1 VHEGALAQAA
11 LDLVLE
17 TAREHGAEKVT
28 SITLS
33 VGALAQANGD
43 SLAFWLGALA
53 EGSPAEGATIDVVE
67 VAAEGECQTCRGA
80 RYPVEPPGW
89 SLECP
94 VCGRGGELV
103 AGRELTVS
111 SIEVE

>member
-1 VHEGALAQAA
+1 MHEGALAQAA

-53 EGSPAEGATIDVVE
+53 EGSPAAGATIDVVE
-67 VAAEGECQTCRGA
+67 VAAEGECRACGH
-80 RYPVEPPGW
+80 RYPVEPPSW
-89 SLECP
+89 SLVCP
-94 VCGRGGELV
+94 ECGRGGDLA

>member
-1 VHEGALAQAA
+1 MHEGALAQAA
-11 LDLVLE
+11 LNLVLE
-17 TAREHGAEKVT
+17 TAREHGAARVT

-33 VGALAQANGD
+33 VGALAQANAD

-53 EGSPAEGATIDVVE
+53 EGSPAEGATIGVVE
-67 VAAEGECQTCRGA
+67 VAAEGECRACRGA
-80 RYPVEPPGW
+80 RYPVEPPIW

-94 VCGRGGELV
+94 KCGRGGDLA

>member
-1 VHEGALAQAA
+1 LHEGALAQAA

-17 TAREHGAEKVT
+17 TAREHGAKRVT

-33 VGALAQANGD
+33 VGALAQANAD

-53 EGSPAEGATIDVVE
+53 EGGIAEGARIDVVE
-67 VAAEGECQTCRGA
+67 VAAEGECRECGR
-80 RYPVEPPGW
+80 RYPVEPPSW

-94 VCGRGGELV
+94 ECGRGGELA

>member
-1 VHEGALAQAA
+1 MHEGALAQAA

-17 TAREHGAEKVT
+17 TAREHGAERVT
-28 SITLS
+28 SITLT
-33 VGALAQANGD
+33 VGALAQANAD
-43 SLAFWLGALA
+43 SLSFWLGALA
-53 EGSPAEGATIDVVE
+53 EGSPAAGATIEVVA
-67 VAAEGECQTCRGA
+67 VAAEGECKECG
-80 RYPVEPPGW
+80 RYPVEAPFW

-94 VCGRGGELV
+94 RCGKGGDLA

>member
-1 VHEGALAQAA
+1 MHEGALAQAA

-17 TAREHGAEKVT
+17 TAREHGAERVT

-33 VGALAQANGD
+33 VGALAQANAD

-53 EGSPAEGATIDVVE
+53 EGSPAEGAAIDVVE
-67 VAAEGECQTCRGA
+67 VAAEGECRECGR
-80 RYPVEPPGW
+80 RYPVEPPSW

-94 VCGRGGELV
+94 GCGKGGDLA

>member
-1 VHEGALAQAA
+1 MHEGALAQAA

-17 TAREHGAEKVT
+17 TAREHGAERVT

-33 VGALAQANGD
+33 VGALAQANAD

-53 EGSPAEGATIDVVE
+53 EGSAAEGATIDVVE
-67 VAAEGECQTCRGA
+67 VAAEGECKACGR

-94 VCGRGGELV
+94 GCGKGGDLA
-103 AGRELTVS
+103 AGRELNVS

>member
-1 VHEGALAQAA
+1 MHEGALAQAA

-17 TAREHGAEKVT
+17 TAREHGAEKIT

-53 EGSPAEGATIDVVE
+53 EGGPAEGATIDVLE
-67 VAAEGECQTCRGA
+67 VAAEGECKECGR
-80 RYPVEPPGW
+80 RYTVEPPSW

-94 VCGRGGELV
+94 GCGKGGDLA
-103 AGRELTVS
+103 AGRELNVS

>member
-1 VHEGALAQAA
+1 MHEGALAQAA

-17 TAREHGAEKVT
+17 TAREHGAERVT

-33 VGALAQANGD
+33 VGALAQANAD
-43 SLAFWLGALA
+43 SLAFWLSCLA
-53 EGSPAEGATIDVVE
+53 EGSLADGATVDVVE
-67 VAAEGECQTCRGA
+67 VAAEGECKECGR
-80 RYPVEPPGW
+80 RYPVEAPFW

-94 VCGRGGELV
+94 RCGKGGDLA